1 MQMKRNP
8 ILGQTRNIII
18 IFISIAALMV
28 TSAVI
33 ELKQSK
39 NELLQLMTTQ
49 AHSLLE
55 SLIIA
60 SKNTLQSYEYLEN
73 IERQRLLNNAVF
85 IRKLYEKH
93 KLTNKVLRE
102 IGSQNAVYHIIVFNK
117 QKKQLFSS
125 LNKSLRDSLQKNAP
139 LEILD
144 PIFRNEVDTLYIGF
158 RTARLEKGY
167 RYVVALAANDRSAI
181 VLNIDAS
188 HFLELKKQIGF
199 GALLRSVVK
208 GSPSIIY
215 IALQDTTTILAGSGN
230 LSNLKSIFSSEFL
243 TKSYTDSLFLTH
255 SISSDSFEVFEAVH
269 PFTYKGNSIGL
280 FRIGLSMQPIHDI
293 NERIFR
299 RLIIIT
305 IVLVIIGFILF
316 TYIFTRQRLD
326 ILHKQY
332 QVVETYSG
340 SIIDNVSD
348 AIIVYNKEEG
358 IMIFNDAAAAL
369 FGKDKKDVIKKPPKR
384 IFREP
389 GCKEIIKKEFEVK
402 QHVCT
407 IGHEKKYLFISKSE
421 FYDSKETVNTILV
434 IRDLTEQRNLEQ
446 KMERKQRL
454 TAMGELASGVAHE
467 IRNPLNAIGTI
478 VQQLDK
484 DFEPQNEK
492 EEYHDLVKIVYSE
505 VKRIDETIKD
515 FLRFARPE
523 PISPEK
529 FNLQDLFKELHK
541 QYRSLM
547 DEKNITLKIE
557 SKWSGS
563 VKWDKR
569 QMKQVFINLL
579 INAIDAINKE
589 GNITISSESLNDK
602 EVSIKISDNGHG
614 MSNDV
619 QENIFNLYY
628 TTKAKGSGIGL
639 SIVQRIV
646 YEHHGLITVE
656 SEMGKGTTFLIQMPI
671 SVDI

>member
-1 MQMKRNP
+1 MKKNP

-85 IRKLYEKH
+85 IRRLYNQH
-93 KLTNKVLRE
+93 KLSDKILRE
-102 IGSQNAVYHIIVFNK
+102 ISSQNDIYHIVVFNK
-117 QKKQLFSS
+117 QKKQLFSN
-125 LNKSLRDSLQKNAP
+125 LNKEISDSLRNYAP
-139 LEILD
+139 LQILN
-144 PIFRNEVDTLYIGF
+144 PIFNNEADTLYIGL
-158 RTARLEKGY
+158 RPARIEAGY
-167 RYVVALAANDRSAI
+167 RYVVALATKDRSAI
-181 VLNIDAS
+181 VLNINAA
-188 HFLELKKQIGF
+188 HFLDLKKKIGF
-199 GALLRSVVK
+199 GALLRNVVK
-208 GSPSIIY
+208 GSPSVIY

-230 LSNLKSIFSSEFL
+230 LSHLEPILDSDFL
-243 TKSYTDSLFLTH
+243 TKAYLDSMFLTH
-255 SISSDSFEVFEAVH
+255 NISTNTFDVFEAVH
-269 PFTYKGNSIGL
+269 PFTYKQNSIGL
-280 FRIGLSMQPIHDI
+280 FRIGLSLLPIQDI

-348 AIIVYNKEEG
+348 AIIVYNENEG
-358 IMIFNDAAAAL
+358 IMIFNDAAASL
-369 FGKDKKDVIKKPPKR
+369 FGKN
-384 IFREP
+384 RE
-389 GCKEIIKKEFEVK
+389 EIIKKQPNALFNEKGCREIINKDFKVK
-402 QHVCT
+402 QHICT
-407 IGHEKKYLFISKSE
+407 IGKEKKYLFISKSD
-421 FYDSKETVNTILV
+421 FYDSSESVNTILV
-434 IRDLTEQRNLEQ
+434 IRDLTEQKNLEE

-484 DFEPQNEK
+484 DFEPQDERD
-492 EEYHDLVKIVYSE
+492 EYHELVKIVYSE

-523 PISPEK
+523 PVSPEEFK
-529 FNLQDLFKELHK
+529 LDELFNELSK
-541 QYRSLM
+541 QYKPLM
-547 DEKNITLKIE
+547 DEKNISIAIDN
-557 SKWSGS
+557 KWQGN

-569 QMKQVFINLL
+569 QMKQVFINIL
-579 INAIDAINKE
+579 INAIDAIDKGGHISIYAESANGRE
-589 GNITISSESLNDK
+589 LNIR
-602 EVSIKISDNGHG
+602 ISDNGPG
-614 MSNDV
+614 MPAEIL
-619 QENIFNLYY
+619 ENIFNLYY
-628 TTKAKGSGIGL
+628 TTKAKGTGIGL

-656 SEMGKGTTFLIQMPI
+656 SEKDKGTTFFRQMPI
-671 SVDI
+671 TVEV